1 MLINSPNISG
11 SLTVTGNSV
20 ITGSLT
26 VLGGINATITGSAT
40 SASYVEYS
48 NVANK
53 PTLVSGS
60 AQVAAFGFA
69 TTGSNQFNGSQ
80 AITGSLTVT
89 GQVIAQTL
97 NVQQVTSSIV
107 YSSGSNI
114 FGNSLS
120 NTQQLTGSVSVT
132 GSLTVNNTPAILGS
146 LTSGQVA
153 FGTAANTI
161 GGDNGLFW
169 DNTNKY
175 LGIGTNSPA
184 TALDVKSFVRIDTYD
199 AGITVPHTAGF
210 LRILSGNKTGWAPND
225 ELGKIE
231 FFGTDTSGIGP
242 RNLASIRAVNSQ
254 GNGTT
259 TGSSNG
265 ELYFYTSI
273 VNALETEKWRIRD
286 TGVLQSNGAQ
296 TIQTSTGNLTLTSA
310 DNTGI
315 VDIRRNDRALGAE
328 LRITNSFNGS
338 GWLAGDVVGTLN
350 FVSADGSTTEP
361 IRSQIKA
368 INTGGS
374 NTYASEMNL
383 TFSTAF
389 FNTLTEGFRLTNLS
403 NLLVGT
409 TTDAGFRLDVNG
421 TARVQGNLTV
431 GQTSYLAGTYSLDV
445 TTGGIAGISE
455 VARFAANGNGGTN
468 RGAGIVISAPGS
480 ASTVSVARLVGYQE
494 TASATANNAS
504 FAIQVANSSGT
515 LTEYLRINNVGGVGI
530 GATTINAS
538 ARLQVDSTTQGF
550 LPPRMTS
557 TQRDA
562 IASPATGLVV
572 YQTDGV
578 EGLYVRTSTAWRA
591 LAMV

>member
-1 MLINSPNISG
+1 
-11 SLTVTGNSV
+11 
-20 ITGSLT
+20 
-26 VLGGINATITGSAT
+26 
-40 SASYVEYS
+40 
-48 NVANK
+48 
-53 PTLVSGS
+53 LVSGS

-107 YSSGSNI
+107 FSSGSNV
-114 FGNSLS
+114 FGSSLS

-132 GSLTVNNTPAILGS
+132 GSLTVNNTPAVLGS
-146 LTSGQVA
+146 LTNGQVA

-161 GGDNGLFW
+161 GGDSGFTW
-169 DNTNKY
+169 DNTNKR
-175 LGIGTNSPA
+175 LGVGIAIPTAKLHVLNLVSNSEYA
-184 TALDVKSFVRIDTYD
+184 IFSTSSD
-199 AGITVPHTAGF
+199 A
-210 LRILSGNKTGWAPND
+210 
-225 ELGKIE
+225 
-231 FFGTDTSGIGP
+231 
-242 RNLASIRAVNSQ
+242 IRALSFSSFAV
-254 GNGTT
+254 
-259 TGSSNG
+259 GSSNSVG
-265 ELYFYTSI
+265 HLI
-273 VNALETEKWRIRD
+273 NALSSAGALAFGVNGERWRISSK
-286 TGVLQSNGAQ
+286 GQLQSNGAQ

-421 TARVQGNLTV
+421 TARIQSTLKV
-431 GQTSYLAGTYSLDV
+431 GA
-445 TTGGIAGISE
+445 
-455 VARFAANGNGGTN
+455 
-468 RGAGIVISAPGS
+468 
-480 ASTVSVARLVGYQE
+480 
-494 TASATANNAS
+494 ATATNAS
-504 FAIQVANSSGT
+504 SV
-515 LTEYLRINNVGGVGI
+515 LDLE
-530 GATTINAS
+530 
-538 ARLQVDSTTQGF
+538 STTRGF

-562 IASPATGLVV
+562 IASPATGLIV